1 MRVGLNSAALLAG
14 GLDASSAHLAHFN
27 CSAYQESNGMVWFE
41 VLARE
46 GSCGT
51 QLRTNNT
58 HASYSNVI
66 IVYPFT
72 GENGSSSLPESFP
85 FSCSYPLDSETSLD
99 VAIRPRLSVEAG
111 VVGTGP
117 KARASMSLYR
127 NGDYTDPYSAGLIVL
142 PLGTSLHVGV
152 SVMEA
157 EVNGFAVILE
167 ECYATPSAD
176 SDDPE
181 RFFLIQNRCPSDHR
195 LVTVEESGPSLPGR
209 FTATLSLLPGSYN
222 TIYLHCRARMCN
234 PRQPSCSQRCL
245 SRVARS
251 VSSEKPLTIGPIS
264 WEKAAE

>member
-14 GLDASSAHLAHFN
+14 GLDASSAHLANLN
-27 CSAYQESNGMVWFE
+27 CTADQESNGTVWFQ
-41 VLARE
+41 VLPRE

-51 QLRTNNT
+51 QLRSTQ
-58 HASYSNVI
+58 VR
-66 IVYPFT
+66 
-72 GENGSSSLPESFP
+72 LPVEQ
-85 FSCSYPLDSETSLD
+85 TQT
-99 VAIRPRLSVEAG
+99 RSVEAG

-127 NGDYTDPYSAGLIVL
+127 NANYTDPYSAGLIVL
-142 PLGTSLHVGV
+142 PLGTALHVGV

-181 RFFLIQNRCPSDHR
+181 RFFLIQNRCPSDRR
-195 LVTVEESGPSLPGR
+195 LVRVEESGPSLPGR
-209 FTATLSLLPGSYN
+209 FTATLSLFTGNYDN
-222 TIYLHCRARMCN
+222 FFLHCSVSMCE

-245 SRVARS
+245 TRVARS
-251 VSSEKPLTIGPIS
+251 VSYKKPLTIGPIS
-264 WEKAAE
+264 YADGAAAEVVGPPLSVVLNSRPSSWFV